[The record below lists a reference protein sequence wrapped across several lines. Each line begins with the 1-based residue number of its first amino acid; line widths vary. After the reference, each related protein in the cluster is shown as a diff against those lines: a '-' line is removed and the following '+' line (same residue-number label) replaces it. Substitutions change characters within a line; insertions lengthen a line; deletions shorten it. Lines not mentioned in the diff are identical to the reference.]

1 MYTLHDISVKTY
13 VTGVL
18 NMEIRIR
25 PMVADDWE
33 WVRLIYLEGIA
44 TGQATFETNAPS
56 WQKWDSSHLRFARLV
71 SFSAGDGNINGWAA
85 LAPVS
90 ARSVYAGVAEV
101 SVYVA
106 ADSRGKGIGGEL
118 LKQLV
123 AESEQNGIW
132 TLQASVFPEN
142 SSSIALHHSCGFRE
156 VGIRERIGQL
166 DGVWRNTAL
175 MERRTSRQGESEP
188 TQSRG

>member
-1 MYTLHDISVKTY
+1 
-13 VTGVL
+13 
-18 NMEIRIR
+18 MEIRIR
-25 PMVADDWE
+25 PMVADDWDR
-33 WVRLIYLEGIA
+33 VRLIYLDGIA
-44 TGQATFETNAPS
+44 TGEATFEINAPS

-71 SFSAGDGNINGWAA
+71 SISVGDSNVNGWAA
-85 LAPVS
+85 LASVS
-90 ARSVYAGVAEV
+90 TRSVYAGVAEV

-106 ADSRGKGIGGEL
+106 ADSRGNGVGRQL

-142 SSSIALHHSCGFRE
+142 SASIALHASCGFRE

-166 DGVWRNTAL
+166 AGVWRNTVL
-175 MERRTSRQGESEP
+175 MERRTPKQTSRA
-188 TQSRG
+188 